1 MHTEFQGTCNE
12 IYSEFA
18 LKEKK
23 KTPQIIKPN
32 EWKINMGM
40 FLSRKR
46 LPGISA
52 TLRSTVLSMCF
63 QYIKKKKLVVNKQ

>member
-18 LKEKK
+18 LKKK
-23 KTPQIIKPN
+23 KTQIIKPN
-32 EWKINMGM
+32 KWKINMGM

-46 LPGISA
+46 LPGISTA
-52 TLRSTVLSMCF
+52 LMSTVISMCF
-63 QYIKKKKLVVNKQ
+63 QYIKKKKISAQ